1 MNQKYSTHSPTTL
14 EPEVVVAVVLL
25 QLFPEAI
32 EAFSP
37 GSLVDDFLDGNPNFS
52 INDDLNDEEGEEYD
66 EGKVGEVGE
75 AASL

>member
-1 MNQKYSTHSPTTL
+1 M
-14 EPEVVVAVVLL
+14 AVVLL

-37 GSLVDDFLDGNPNFS
+37 ASLVDDFLDGNPNFS

-66 EGKVGEVGE
+66 EGKVEEVGE

>member
-1 MNQKYSTHSPTTL
+1 M
-14 EPEVVVAVVLL
+14 AVVL
-25 QLFPEAI
+25 LFPEAI

-37 GSLVDDFLDGNPNFS
+37 ASLVDDFLDGNPNLS